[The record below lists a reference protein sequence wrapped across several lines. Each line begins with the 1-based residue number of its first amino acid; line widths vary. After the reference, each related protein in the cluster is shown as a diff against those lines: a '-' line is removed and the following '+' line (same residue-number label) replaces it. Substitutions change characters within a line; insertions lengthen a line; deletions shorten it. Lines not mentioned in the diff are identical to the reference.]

1 MRVKALPLVVLVTA
15 VAALVI
21 SAGWALPRADTGNS
35 MMGRYGSGMMSASM
49 MNASSSRDAQPVT
62 DLTAARREARRFAE
76 RLGLTVGEVM
86 QFSRNFYAELRDRNG
101 RLATEALV
109 DPASGSVS
117 LEYGP
122 AMTWNTSYGMMG
134 DLARTG
140 SSGMMGGSM
149 MDGMMDG
156 SSMASGAGMMPVRP
170 SGRSRSVSAAEAR
183 VIAQRWLDRNA
194 DGVGVAAPEAF
205 PGYYTAHTVRDGRV
219 TGMLSVNATSGA
231 VWFHWWHGRFLSMS
245 E

>member
-1 MRVKALPLVVLVTA
+1 MRVKSLPLVVLVTA

-21 SAGWALPRADTGNS
+21 SAGWAVPRTDTGSS
-35 MMGRYGSGMMSASM
+35 MMGGYGSGMMSASM
-49 MNASSSRDAQPVT
+49 MNASSLGDAQPVT
-62 DLTAARREARRFAE
+62 DLAAARRQARRFAE
-76 RLGLTVGEVM
+76 RLDLTVGEVM
-86 QFSRNFYAELRDRNG
+86 QFSRNFYAELRDRSG
-101 RLATEALV
+101 RLATEVLV

-122 AMTWNTSYGMMG
+122 AMMWNTSYGMMA
-134 DLARTG
+134 DLARAG
-140 SSGMMGGSM
+140 SSGMMDGSM
-149 MDGMMDG
+149 MGGVMDG
-156 SSMASGAGMMPVRP
+156 SSMTPGAGMMPVRP
-170 SGRSRSVSAAEAR
+170 PGRARTVSAAEAR

-219 TGMLSVNATSGA
+219 AGMLSVNATSGA
-231 VWFHWWHGRFLSMS
+231 VWFHWWHGRFVSMS